1 MSQTWWMATSI
12 GGLSVEPVSIA
23 RATDQ
28 LVVLPGGQQAR
39 KVTELC
45 WYAETREE
53 AVRMMAA
60 SMEGR
65 LRQAQ
70 QRVRDAIERRDQAR
84 ALMEQ

>member
-12 GGLSVEPVSIA
+12 GGPSVAPVTAA

-28 LVVLPGGQQAR
+28 VVGFPGGKQAR
-39 KVTELC
+39 QAPELC

-65 LRQAQ
+65 LRQAR
-70 QRVRDAIERRDQAR
+70 QRVRAAIERRDQAR
-84 ALMEQ
+84 ALMER